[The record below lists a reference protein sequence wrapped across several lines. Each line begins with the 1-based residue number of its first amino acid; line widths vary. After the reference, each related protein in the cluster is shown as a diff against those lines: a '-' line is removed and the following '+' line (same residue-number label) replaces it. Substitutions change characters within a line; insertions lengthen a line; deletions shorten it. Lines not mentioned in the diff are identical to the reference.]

1 MHEWRNRRAAVL
13 AAGTVAWLIGFAVL
27 SRTGSWI
34 TFAVTGIVIAS
45 VAIATGAVPRM
56 LLRPTLRTVTAGI
69 AGGLCMV
76 GLTHASYALVTPRIP
91 AAAAASTELFALL
104 RVSGF
109 AVTVRAVLIV
119 LIATCEEIMF
129 RGTMPTGRDR
139 ATATAGAT
147 AAATAATVTAFAL
160 LYAAATVTLGSPLLV
175 LVAFL
180 CGMAWGFMRVA
191 SASLVVP
198 ILAHVV
204 WDLGVLV
211 IWPLR

>member
-1 MHEWRNRRAAVL
+1 MTEFGSRRTAVL
-13 AAGTVAWLIGFAVL
+13 ATATIAWLTGFAVL

-34 TFAVTGIVIAS
+34 TFAVAGAVIAIA
-45 VAIATGAVPRM
+45 AIAAGAVPAA
-56 LLRPTLRTVTAGI
+56 LLRPSVRTIAAGI

-76 GLTHASYALVTPRIP
+76 GLTHAGYALVTPRMP

-109 AVTVRAVLIV
+109 AVTLRAVLIV

-129 RGTMPTGRDR
+129 RGTMPAARDPGKIDR
-139 ATATAGAT
+139 RDLLI
-147 AAATAATVTAFAL
+147 VTAFAL

-180 CGMAWGFMRVA
+180 CGMAWGIMRIA

-198 ILAHVV
+198 IIAHVV

-211 IWPLR
+211 VWPLM